1 MEERYV
7 VEKVELLQNTPV
19 SSIKKLAIILSIGH
33 KVKIKPESSR
43 I

>member
-19 SSIKKLAIILSIGH
+19 SSIKKLALLFSC
-33 KVKIKPESSR
+33 
-43 I
+43 